1 MSKMTDKLTPNT
13 MKTQYDHQWNTFV
26 RKNHDYGNSFEK
38 SLDTFGLVA
47 GIVRMN
53 DKFERLV
60 SLNDPNKD
68 AQIASESLVDTLEDL
83 SNYAAMAACW
93 MKGKKKADWNELRMK
108 ELDGNIE
115 SIIKNADTTVVKSQ
129 IFSHGGTSS
138 VDTETGDIYF
148 MTGRCN
154 GKSASVQQA
163 IKEALDKDIE
173 FGDDVDVYWLN
184 KLIDNMTVGDIKI
197 EDNPK
202 DPEEFIQDTIKQISD
217 TVLMKERKGEMLV
230 YMDISDDAGRI
241 AKCVIDNDI
250 PRNKYM
256 GIISRYWHSLGINM
270 PVELREF
277 IYGVLNRYIYYM
289 KKERGLLNVD
299 SSPMNADKIKV
310 MPLLGGENEEDR
322 KIAEATK
329 RIDDMIKDIRKKSGG
344 SISTRLV
351 RSPFNLNHKP
361 DFDIKLNLESYL
373 KEHSKK
379 CEEKRLDQAIDLF
392 KYNAMA
398 QAKSQKDIDELFERM
413 LDGSLVSRVVS
424 NGDGTFVAYWEP
436 AEKEE
441 DDED

>member
-13 MKTQYDHQWNTFV
+13 MKDQYDHQWNVFC

-93 MKGKKKADWNELRMK
+93 MKGKKVDDWK
-108 ELDGNIE
+108 ESRL
-115 SIIKNADTTVVKSQ
+115 
-129 IFSHGGTSS
+129 
-138 VDTETGDIYF
+138 
-148 MTGRCN
+148 
-154 GKSASVQQA
+154 
-163 IKEALDKDIE
+163 
-173 FGDDVDVYWLN
+173 LN
-184 KLIDNMTVGDIKI
+184 VHKKLIDNMVVGGDIKI

-202 DPEEFIQDTIKQISD
+202 DPKDPKEFIRNTIKQITD
-217 TVLMKERKGEMLV
+217 TALTKERKCEMLV
-230 YMDISDDAGRI
+230 YMDITDDAGRI
-241 AKCVIDNDI
+241 AKCVIDNNI
-250 PRNKYM
+250 PRNEYM
-256 GIISRYWHSLGINM
+256 GIISRYWHSRVNTP

-277 IYGVLNRYIYYM
+277 IYGVINRYIYYM

-299 SSPMNADKIKV
+299 SSPMIADKIKV
-310 MPLLGGENEEDR
+310 VPLLGGENEEDR

-329 RIDDMIKDIRKKSGG
+329 RIDAIIDDIRQKTGG
-344 SISTRLV
+344 VIERHIIPK
-351 RSPFNLNHKP
+351 PFNHKP
-361 DFDIKLNLESYL
+361 DFDIKLDLEPYL

-379 CEEKRLDQAIDLF
+379 CDEKRLDQAIDLF
-392 KYNAMA
+392 KYNASA
-398 QAKSQKDIDELFERM
+398 QAKTQEDIDELFERM

-436 AEKEE
+436 VEKEE
-441 DDED
+441 DDEED

>member
-13 MKTQYDHQWNTFV
+13 MKDQYDHQYNVFC

-47 GIVRMN
+47 GVVRMS

-60 SLNDPNKD
+60 SLNDLNKD

-108 ELDGNIE
+108 ALDGNIE
-115 SIIKNADTTVVKSQ
+115 SIIKNADTTVVKSE

-138 VDTETGDIYF
+138 VDTETGGIYF
-148 MTGRCN
+148 MPGRCN
-154 GKSASVQQA
+154 GKSASVKQA
-163 IKEALDKDIE
+163 IKEALDKYIE
-173 FGDDVDVYWLN
+173 FEDDHKIIYTPNFTKMLLKGQKEKNDDVDVYWLN

-217 TVLMKERKGEMLV
+217 TVLTKERKGELLV

-299 SSPMNADKIKV
+299 SGSINADKIKV
-310 MPLLGGENEEDR
+310 VPLLGGE
-322 KIAEATK
+322 
-329 RIDDMIKDIRKKSGG
+329 
-344 SISTRLV
+344 
-351 RSPFNLNHKP
+351 
-361 DFDIKLNLESYL
+361 
-373 KEHSKK
+373 
-379 CEEKRLDQAIDLF
+379 
-392 KYNAMA
+392 
-398 QAKSQKDIDELFERM
+398 
-413 LDGSLVSRVVS
+413 
-424 NGDGTFVAYWEP
+424 
-436 AEKEE
+436 
-441 DDED
+441 

>member
-13 MKTQYDHQWNTFV
+13 MKDQYDHQYNVFC

-60 SLNDPNKD
+60 SLNDPSKD

-93 MKGKKKADWNELRMK
+93 MKRKHEKDWK
-108 ELDGNIE
+108 ETRNTIM
-115 SIIKNADTTVVKSQ
+115 IKL
-129 IFSHGGTSS
+129 
-138 VDTETGDIYF
+138 
-148 MTGRCN
+148 GRCN
-154 GKSASVQQA
+154 GKSQAVQQA
-163 IKEALDKDIE
+163 IKEAIDKEIE
-173 FGDDVDVYWLN
+173 TASVTAD
-184 KLIDNMTVGDIKI
+184 KI
-197 EDNPK
+197 M

-217 TVLMKERKGEMLV
+217 TVLTKERKGELLV
-230 YMDISDDAGRI
+230 YMDISDEAGRI

-310 MPLLGGENEEDR
+310 LPLLGGENEEDR

-329 RIDDMIKDIRKKSGG
+329 RIDEMIADIRKQTGG
-344 SISTRLV
+344 NITSRRVVPT
-351 RSPFNLNHKP
+351 PFNHKT
-361 DFDIKLNLESYL
+361 DFDIKLNLEPYL

-379 CEEKRLDQAIDLF
+379 CDEKRLDQAIDLF
-392 KYNAMA
+392 KYHTSA
-398 QAKSQKDIDELFERM
+398 QAKTQEDIDELFERM

>member
-13 MKTQYDHQWNTFV
+13 MKDQYDHQWNVFC

-60 SLNDPNKD
+60 SLNDPSKD

-93 MKGKKKADWNELRMK
+93 MKRKHEQDWK
-108 ELDGNIE
+108 ETRLL
-115 SIIKNADTTVVKSQ
+115 
-129 IFSHGGTSS
+129 
-138 VDTETGDIYF
+138 
-148 MTGRCN
+148 N
-154 GKSASVQQA
+154 GHK
-163 IKEALDKDIE
+163 
-173 FGDDVDVYWLN
+173 
-184 KLIDNMTVGDIKI
+184 KLIDNMTVGGDIKI

-202 DPEEFIQDTIKQISD
+202 YPEEFIQDTIKQISD
-217 TVLMKERKGEMLV
+217 TVLTKERKGELLV

-277 IYGVLNRYIYYM
+277 IYGVLNRHIYYM
-289 KKERGLLNVD
+289 KKVRDMAKALDNHH
-299 SSPMNADKIKV
+299 MNANKIKAV
-310 MPLLGGENEEDR
+310 PLLGGENEEDR
-322 KIAEATK
+322 KIAEAA
-329 RIDDMIKDIRKKSGG
+329 RHIDDMLDDIRKRSGG
-344 SISTRLV
+344 SIETRFV
-351 RSPFNLNHKP
+351 RNPFRHKP
-361 DFDIKLNLESYL
+361 DFDIKLDLEPYL

-379 CEEKRLDQAIDLF
+379 CDEKRLDQAIDLF

-424 NGDGTFVAYWEP
+424 NGDGTYVAYWEP

>member
-1 MSKMTDKLTPNT
+1 MTMTDKLTPNT
-13 MKTQYDHQWNTFV
+13 MKNQYDHQWNVFC

-60 SLNDPNKD
+60 SLNDPSKD
-68 AQIASESLVDTLEDL
+68 AQIASESLTDTLEDL

-93 MKGKKKADWNELRMK
+93 MKGKKAADWKELRMK
-108 ELDGNIE
+108 ELDVNIE
-115 SIIKNADTTVVKSQ
+115 SIIKNADTSVVKSE

-138 VDTETGDIYF
+138 VDTETGAIYF
-148 MTGRCN
+148 MPGRCN

-163 IKEALDKDIE
+163 IKEAPDKYIE
-173 FGDDVDVYWLN
+173 FEDDHN
-184 KLIDNMTVGDIKI
+184 
-197 EDNPK
+197 
-202 DPEEFIQDTIKQISD
+202 PEEFIQDTIKQISD
-217 TVLMKERKGEMLV
+217 TVLMKERKGELLV

-299 SSPMNADKIKV
+299 SGPMNADKIKV

-329 RIDDMIKDIRKKSGG
+329 RIDDMIADIRKQTGG
-344 SISTRLV
+344 NITSRRV
-351 RSPFNLNHKP
+351 VPNPFNHKP
-361 DFDIKLNLESYL
+361 DFEVKLNLEPYL

-379 CEEKRLDQAIDLF
+379 CEEKRLDRAIDLF